1 MKKTRP
7 NYSDAITEALFIAL
21 PFLVLIIIKSIQGN
35 VGSLLTMSDFSLA
48 TSIMYGQLLSRTLSV
63 PDKIKKEGN
72 FKLFQVVIFIFSLL
86 SIIIYASFQLV
97 PNVSQGF
104 YWAQIL
110 LFIVGL
116 IFYIPTLTL
125 MNNKIQG

>member
-1 MKKTRP
+1 MNKTRP

-35 VGSLLTMSDFSLA
+35 ISSLLTISDFSLA

-63 PDKIKKEGN
+63 PDKSKKEGN
-72 FKLFQVVIFIFSLL
+72 FKLFQVIIFILSLL
-86 SIIIYASFQLV
+86 SIIIYASFQLIS
-97 PNVSQGF
+97 NISQGF
-104 YWAQIL
+104 YWTQII
-110 LFIVGL
+110 LFIAGL

-125 MNNKIQG
+125 MNNKVQS

>member
-1 MKKTRP
+1 MKRTRP

-21 PFLVLIIIKSIQGN
+21 PFLVLIIIKSIQGD
-35 VGSLLTMSDFSLA
+35 VSSLLTMSDFSLA

-63 PDKIKKEGN
+63 PDKVKKEGN
-72 FKLFQVVIFIFSLL
+72 FKLFQVIIFIFSLL

-97 PNVSQGF
+97 SNVSQGF
-104 YWAQIL
+104 YWTQII

>member
-1 MKKTRP
+1 MKRTRP

-21 PFLVLIIIKSIQGN
+21 PFLVLIIIKSIQGDL
-35 VGSLLTMSDFSLA
+35 GSLLTISDFSLA

-63 PDKIKKEGN
+63 PDKVKKEGN
-72 FKLFQVVIFIFSLL
+72 FKLFQVIIFIFSLL

-97 PNVSQGF
+97 SNVSQGF
-104 YWAQIL
+104 YWTQII

-125 MNNKIQG
+125 MNDKVQG

>member
-1 MKKTRP
+1 MKRTRP

-21 PFLVLIIIKSIQGN
+21 PFLVLIIIKSIQGDL
-35 VGSLLTMSDFSLA
+35 GSLLTISDFSLA

-72 FKLFQVVIFIFSLL
+72 FKLFQVIIFIFSLL

-97 PNVSQGF
+97 SNVSQGF
-104 YWAQIL
+104 YWTQII

-125 MNNKIQG
+125 MNNKIQS

>member
-1 MKKTRP
+1 MKKIRP
-7 NYSDAITEALFIAL
+7 NYSDSITEALFIAL
-21 PFLVLIIIKSIQGN
+21 PFLVLIIIKSIQGDI
-35 VGSLLTMSDFSLA
+35 GSLLTMSDFSLA

-63 PDKIKKEGN
+63 PDKVKKADN

-97 PNVSQGF
+97 SNVSQGF
-104 YWAQIL
+104 YWTQII

-125 MNNKIQG
+125 MNNKIQS

>member
-1 MKKTRP
+1 MKRTRP

-21 PFLVLIIIKSIQGN
+21 PFLVLIIIKSIQGD

-63 PDKIKKEGN
+63 PDKVKKEGN
-72 FKLFQVVIFIFSLL
+72 FKLFQVIVFIFSLL

-97 PNVSQGF
+97 SNVSQGF
-104 YWAQIL
+104 YWTQII

-125 MNNKIQG
+125 MNDKVQG

>member
-1 MKKTRP
+1 MIKTRP

-21 PFLVLIIIKSIQGN
+21 PFLVLIIIKSIQGD
-35 VGSLLTMSDFSLA
+35 VVSLLTMSDFSLA

-63 PDKIKKEGN
+63 PDKVKKEGN
-72 FKLFQVVIFIFSLL
+72 FKLFQVIIFIFSLL

-97 PNVSQGF
+97 SNVSQGF
-104 YWAQIL
+104 YWAQII

-125 MNNKIQG
+125 MNNKI

>member
-1 MKKTRP
+1 MKRTRP

-21 PFLVLIIIKSIQGN
+21 PFLVLIIIKSIQGD

-63 PDKIKKEGN
+63 PDKVKKEGN
-72 FKLFQVVIFIFSLL
+72 FKLFQVIIFIFSLL

-97 PNVSQGF
+97 SNVSQGF
-104 YWAQIL
+104 YWTQII

-125 MNNKIQG
+125 MNDKVQG